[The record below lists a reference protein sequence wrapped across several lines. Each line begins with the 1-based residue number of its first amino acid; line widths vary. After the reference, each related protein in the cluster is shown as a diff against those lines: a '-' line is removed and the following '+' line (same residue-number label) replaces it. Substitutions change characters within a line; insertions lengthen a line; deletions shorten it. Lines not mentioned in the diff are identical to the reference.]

1 MNTNIKIFLLC
12 PVPEDQ
18 KPINAYIGL
27 KENQLTNW
35 TTLSRKNYQK
45 KLVSLF
51 FFFFVF
57 VSFFRFLILE
67 PSDLSPWFR
76 LENGS
81 AWSSFF
87 YLFDW
92 LLVTAVNSLTCLLFL
107 LFVIFSR
114 WKQIEK
120 DFNEPR
126 LFYEEASW
134 YDGQVWEKPFSIL
147 KNDKLISTQKI
158 KPILDR
164 ISRTIFT
171 LVSWQLA
178 LLMFWIVPS

>member
-1 MNTNIKIFLLC
+1 MVFFLFSSFNLKTFKMNSNIKIFLLC

-35 TTLSRKNYQK
+35 TTLSKKNYEK
-45 KLVSLF
+45 KLISLF
-51 FFFFVF
+51 FFFFFLVAFFRFSSFPDSRYLFQWLLINVF
-57 VSFFRFLILE
+57 VSLNLLFFLV
-67 PSDLSPWFR
+67 
-76 LENGS
+76 
-81 AWSSFF
+81 
-87 YLFDW
+87 
-92 LLVTAVNSLTCLLFL
+92 LLV
-107 LFVIFSR
+107 FSR

-134 YDGQVWEKPFSIL
+134 YDGQIWEKPFSIL

-158 KPILDR
+158 KPILQR
-164 ISRTIFT
+164 ISRTMFT
-171 LVSWQLA
+171 LLSWNLA
-178 LLMFWIVPS
+178 LFLLFEID

>member
-1 MNTNIKIFLLC
+1 MNSNIKIFLLC

-35 TTLSRKNYQK
+35 TTLSKKNYEK
-45 KLVSLF
+45 KLISLF
-51 FFFFVF
+51 FFFFF
-57 VSFFRFLILE
+57 LVSFFRF
-67 PSDLSPWFR
+67 
-76 LENGS
+76 
-81 AWSSFF
+81 SSFPDSR
-87 YLFDW
+87 YLFQW
-92 LLVTAVNSLTCLLFL
+92 LLINVFVSLNLLFFLVL
-107 LFVIFSR
+107 LVFSR

-134 YDGQVWEKPFSIL
+134 YDGQIWEKPFSIL

-158 KPILDR
+158 KPILER
-164 ISRTIFT
+164 ISRTMFT
-171 LVSWQLA
+171 LLSWNLA
-178 LLMFWIVPS
+178 LFLLFEID

>member
-1 MNTNIKIFLLC
+1 MNSNIKIFLLC
-12 PVPEDQ
+12 PVPEEQ

-35 TTLSRKNYQK
+35 TTLSKKNYEK

-51 FFFFVF
+51 SFFFFL
-57 VSFFRFLILE
+57 VSFFRF
-67 PSDLSPWFR
+67 
-76 LENGS
+76 
-81 AWSSFF
+81 SSFSDTR
-87 YLFDW
+87 YLFEG
-92 LLVTAVNSLTCLLFL
+92 LLINSFISLNLLFFL
-107 LFVIFSR
+107 IVLIFSR

-134 YDGQVWEKPFSIL
+134 YDGQIWEKPFSIL

-158 KPILDR
+158 KPILER

-171 LVSWQLA
+171 ILSWNLGLF
-178 LLMFWIVPS
+178 LLFKID

>member
-1 MNTNIKIFLLC
+1 MNSNIKIFLLC
-12 PVPEDQ
+12 PVPEEQ

-35 TTLSRKNYQK
+35 TTLSKKNYEK

-51 FFFFVF
+51 CFFFVF
-57 VSFFRFLILE
+57 VSFFRF
-67 PSDLSPWFR
+67 
-76 LENGS
+76 
-81 AWSSFF
+81 SSFSDTR
-87 YLFDW
+87 YLFEW
-92 LLVTAVNSLTCLLFL
+92 VLINISISLNFLFFL
-107 LFVIFSR
+107 IVLIFFR

-134 YDGQVWEKPFSIL
+134 YDGQIWEKPFSIL

-158 KPILDR
+158 KPILER
-164 ISRTIFT
+164 ILRTIFT
-171 LVSWQLA
+171 ILSWNFGLF
-178 LLMFWIVPS
+178 LLFKID